1 MDEIKQEEVKVEPEA
16 IVGEVKEENGAAE
29 ANGVENGAENGSG
42 EAKLSDDIAGYLDPE
57 LREKMEAILAYP
69 NVVGQTIDKF
79 AITRF
84 KNLNAKHAKEALSEL
99 DRIAQSAPIEK
110 ISQFFANIIACHQQ
124 NQDLEQGGSDPI
136 EWSYHAP
143 DPEPIQELIAKT
155 GYNLTITTGQ
165 RKFGG
170 PPPESVFSGK
180 KKNNGECFIGSLHRD
195 AFEPEIWSLLEV
207 VPEATVY
214 EIRLMM
220 GYDGKS
226 RGFAFVS
233 FVEDGAAQR
242 CKALLDTKVCNCLYA
257 HL

>member
-1 MDEIKQEEVKVEPEA
+1 M
-16 IVGEVKEENGAAE
+16 GEVKEENGAAE

-124 NQDLEQGGSDPI
+124 NQGKRILPAKKEKKHIFQT
-136 EWSYHAP
+136 WSKV
-143 DPEPIQELIAKT
+143 DQT
-155 GYNLTITTGQ
+155 
-165 RKFGG
+165 R
-170 PPPESVFSGK
+170 SSGRTMRPTLSR
-180 KKNNGECFIGSLHRD
+180 F
-195 AFEPEIWSLLEV
+195 
-207 VPEATVY
+207 
-214 EIRLMM
+214 
-220 GYDGKS
+220 KS
-226 RGFAFVS
+226 
-233 FVEDGAAQR
+233 
-242 CKALLDTKVCNCLYA
+242 
-257 HL
+257 

>member
-1 MDEIKQEEVKVEPEA
+1 MSSIELRKARLSKKSASSLQTSSLATRGIK
-16 IVGEVKEENGAAE
+16 VKETVRQET
-29 ANGVENGAENGSG
+29 
-42 EAKLSDDIAGYLDPE
+42 
-57 LREKMEAILAYP
+57 EK
-69 NVVGQTIDKF
+69 
-79 AITRF
+79 
-84 KNLNAKHAKEALSEL
+84 
-99 DRIAQSAPIEK
+99 K
-110 ISQFFANIIACHQQ
+110 IIFS
-124 NQDLEQGGSDPI
+124 DLEQGGSDPI

-242 CKALLDTKVCNCLYA
+242 CKALLDTKV
-257 HL
+257 